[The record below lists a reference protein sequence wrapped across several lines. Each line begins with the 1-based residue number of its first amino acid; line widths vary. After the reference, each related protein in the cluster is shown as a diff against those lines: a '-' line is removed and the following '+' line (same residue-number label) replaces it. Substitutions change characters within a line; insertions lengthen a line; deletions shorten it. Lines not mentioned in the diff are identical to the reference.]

1 MQDSDIDDSWAI
13 VDEQPR
19 LSSDQPVQQ
28 VSNADAGSSSS
39 SLACD
44 SAESVDDV
52 SVPEHVYVNIFD
64 EPDRP
69 FMDVSN
75 ETNQVPFSAALQRF
89 ADPTDAISP
98 YKRIDSETARTITL
112 NTGREVASNQVSM
125 AIELNDAQ
133 ALQNIENAMGKHG
146 AEIQLGVNPHSLAL
160 VNILS
165 NLKLRSHAPFAA
177 RFMKNMRL
185 MILDFNHEVDLTTII
200 DMIEGRHVPELEGFR
215 VFKGNDHLLHYLD
228 RRTQILLN
236 AQADNCNMKESN
248 VVPMGEG
255 KVDKKAKKR
264 LRKESTDDEDSCTIM

>member
-1 MQDSDIDDSWAI
+1 MQDSDIDDTWAI
-13 VDEQPR
+13 VDEPSR

-44 SAESVDDV
+44 SAGSVSDEPA
-52 SVPEHVYVNIFD
+52 PEHVYVNIFD

-69 FMDVSN
+69 FMGVTN
-75 ETNQVPFSAALQRF
+75 ETNAVPFSAALQRF
-89 ADPTDAISP
+89 ADPTDVISP
-98 YKRIDSETARTITL
+98 YKRIDIETARTITL

-125 AIELNDAQ
+125 AIELNDVE
-133 ALQNIENAMGKHG
+133 ALQNIENAMGKQGSESH
-146 AEIQLGVNPHSLAL
+146 LGVNAHSLAL

-200 DMIEGRHVPELEGFR
+200 DMIEGRHVQELEGFR
-215 VFKGNDHLLHYLD
+215 VFRGNDHLLHYLD
-228 RRTQILLN
+228 RRAQILLN
-236 AQADNCNMKESN
+236 AQADNCRMNESKL
-248 VVPMGEG
+248 VYMGEG
-255 KVDKKAKKR
+255 KVDKKAKKHS
-264 LRKESTDDEDSCTIM
+264 RKESTDDEDSCTIM